1 MIAYLIYAFAL
12 VGASLAL
19 VAIVWRVE
27 QSRPRLAAGI
37 FTAALATLPAA
48 WFIAV
53 TGGIA

>member
-1 MIAYLIYAFAL
+1 MIAYLIYAAAL

-19 VAIVWRVE
+19 VAVMWRVE

>member
-1 MIAYLIYAFAL
+1 MIAYLIYAAAL

-19 VAIVWRVE
+19 VAVVWRVE

-37 FTAALATLPAA
+37 FTAALATVPAA

-53 TGGIA
+53 TGGVA